1 MTAEEI
7 FEKIMETGEPE
18 TVYFILKH
26 TFDENSDDS
35 KHTEI
40 FLKVYVDYDEVSK
53 AFERKL
59 AKGMTPNFGEYIE
72 LCIIECQVEQDDI
85 KDLTPEIVNA
95 EWLYINSYIEYL
107 RSEEI
112 HYDYKSVEG
121 AVLVFW
127 TWNRFVGYS
136 RKCSEIRFGY
146 SGETESICI
155 PKDSVIETQ
164 CSVLC
169 EKDEVDG
176 LSKEELRKVI
186 YKHLEKKEWKWN
198 NSPYRYADEFLD
210 EE

>member
-1 MTAEEI
+1 MTAEEV
-7 FEKIMETGEPE
+7 FKKILETGEPE
-18 TVYFILKH
+18 TVYFILEY
-26 TFDENSDDS
+26 TFKEDS
-35 KHTEI
+35 YSPNQTELYPKI
-40 FLKVYVDYDEVSK
+40 YVDYDEVSK

-72 LCIIECQVEQDDI
+72 LCIIECQVDQDDI
-85 KDLTPEIVNA
+85 KDLTTEKVDA
-95 EWLYINSYIEYL
+95 QWLYINSYIDYI

-136 RKCSEIRFGY
+136 RECSEIQFGY
-146 SGETESICI
+146 SGETERICI

-169 EKDEVDG
+169 DADEVYG
-176 LSKEELRKVI
+176 LSKVELRKII
-186 YKHLEKKEWKWN
+186 YKHLEGKEWKWN
-198 NSPYRYADEFLD
+198 NSPYHYADELLD